1 MTQVNFPNEGQ
12 TLKEEEISTYW
23 EILRPHEPKGKILEE
38 MEKNMVITTEV
49 DWCQLDYNY

>member
-23 EILRPHEPKGKILEE
+23 EILRPHEPKGEILED
-38 MEKNMVITTEV
+38 MENACTCAFMHTCLFV
-49 DWCQLDYNY
+49 